1 MNSMNAHTPKCSML
15 RYALVILSALLIP
28 TLSFGQDKDKAL
40 PKEAE
45 AYYLPPD
52 LGDPWSIVNS
62 SAILPL
68 ELIENK
74 WARRGVIR
82 NKKHLAQLVPNS
94 SCKPVDWNYIDSRFV
109 VLLKYDTHVDTLAL
123 TDSQYAPIQ
132 YNSQFFKSSEYYI
145 AVLNILKKY
154 NWKLRLYANMHFY
167 DGKYQDEIRE
177 NCLQKFICRE
187 LRTAWYRDYVRAM
200 KKEDPDFE
208 DCYKGVLY
216 H

>member
-1 MNSMNAHTPKCSML
+1 MPICKMFSWSIV
-15 RYALVILSALLIP
+15 VIYVLLIH
-28 TLSFGQDKDKAL
+28 TVSVGHGRDKVL
-40 PKEAE
+40 PNEAE
-45 AYYLPPD
+45 VFYLPPD
-52 LGDPWSIVNS
+52 FGDPWTIVNS
-62 SAILPL
+62 SAILPF

-74 WARRGVIR
+74 WARRSVIR

-94 SCKPVDWNYIDSRFV
+94 SCKPVDRNYIDSRFV

-123 TDSQYAPIQ
+123 TDSQAAPIQ
-132 YNSQFFKSSEYYI
+132 YNSRFFESSEYYI
-145 AVLNILKKY
+145 AVLNVLKKY
-154 NWKLRLYANMHFY
+154 DWKLRLYANIHFY
-167 DGKYQDEIRE
+167 DGEYHYEPRE
-177 NCLQKFICRE
+177 NCLQRFICRE